1 MKLIVACLY
10 LVPSIWAF
18 SVTFPLAGSSLKEG
32 SSFVVGWILPSS
44 GTADIKLV
52 SGAGEPY
59 TTIATLQSAVSM
71 AKLLQSA
78 TIPSTVPP
86 GAYYIQI
93 GDAPNDAIGGPYT
106 VSADPTA
113 TNTSVILTA
122 STAMSSIAT
131 SSASLS
137 SSASSSI
144 PLSSSATFST
154 SAPISSVSQT
164 ATSTDLSNTDT
175 SPTTQPDNTSHG
187 SSNGGIIGGVIG
199 GVAGAIAVSLSYNW
213 LLLSKHGLCLIPYNP
228 KKQLQIPAAIFLW
241 RRNKKRQQQQE
252 MSDAIY
258 WNDQPTREH
267 DDGPSWGYP
276 SSLKYS
282 NASVAGANAAYDST
296 HRQDNMT
303 PYSQAGYYEGYPQ
316 NATTM
321 YTPPPAIT
329 RDAAMTGNYYNN
341 GYQHHAPDES
351 GKFEENEKIHLND
364 EPAFTQKPDQ
374 K

>member
-1 MKLIVACLY
+1 MKLIVACLTF
-10 LVPSIWAF
+10 VPSIWAF
-18 SVTFPLAGSSLKEG
+18 SVTFPLAGSTLKEG

-113 TNTSVILTA
+113 TNTSAILTA
-122 STAMSSIAT
+122 SSVMSSIAT
-131 SSASLS
+131 SSVSLI
-137 SSASSSI
+137 SSAASSSSSI
-144 PLSSSATFST
+144 PLSSSTPLSTGVST
-154 SAPISSVSQT
+154 SSASQT
-164 ATSTDLSNTDT
+164 ATSTDLSNADT
-175 SPTTQPDNTSHG
+175 SPTSQPDNASHG

-199 GVAGAIAVSLSYNW
+199 GVAAAIA
-213 LLLSKHGLCLIPYNP
+213 
-228 KKQLQIPAAIFLW
+228 IPAAIFLW

-258 WNDQPTREH
+258 WNDHPTHDH

-282 NASVAGANAAYDST
+282 NASVTGANAAYDPT

-303 PYSQAGYYEGYPQ
+303 PYSQAGYYEGYSQ

-329 RDAAMTGNYYNN
+329 RDAAMAGAYYNN
-341 GYQHHAPDES
+341 GYPHHNPDEA
-351 GKFEENEKIHLND
+351 GKFEENAKTYVDD

>member
-1 MKLIVACLY
+1 MKLTVACLTF
-10 LVPSIWAF
+10 LPSIWAF
-18 SVTFPLAGSSLKEG
+18 SVTFPLAGSTLKEG

-71 AKLLQSA
+71 AQLLKTA

-106 VSADPTA
+106 VSADPA
-113 TNTSVILTA
+113 AVNTSSIMTA
-122 STAMSSIAT
+122 SSVMPSIAT
-131 SSASLS
+131 SSSASLI
-137 SSASSSI
+137 SSAASSI
-144 PLSSSATFST
+144 PLSSSAPLSTVT
-154 SAPISSVSQT
+154 SASSLSQT
-164 ATSTDLSNTDT
+164 ATSTDLSNAET
-175 SPTTQPDNTSHG
+175 SPTSQPDNTTSHG

-199 GVAGAIAVSLSYNW
+199 GVAAAIA
-213 LLLSKHGLCLIPYNP
+213 
-228 KKQLQIPAAIFLW
+228 IPAALFLW

-258 WNDQPTREH
+258 WNDHPTHDH

-282 NASVAGANAAYDST
+282 NASASGANAAYD
-296 HRQDNMT
+296 RQDTMT
-303 PYSQAGYYEGYPQ
+303 PYSQAGYYPP
-316 NATTM
+316 TTM

-329 RDAAMTGNYYNN
+329 RDAAMSGAYYNN
-341 GYQHHAPDES
+341 GYTHHIPDEA
-351 GKFEENEKIHLND
+351 GKLEENEKLYMED
-364 EPAFTQKPDQ
+364 EPAYTQKPDQ

>member
-1 MKLIVACLY
+1 MKLIVACLSI
-10 LVPSIWAF
+10 LPSALAF
-18 SVTFPLAGSSLKEG
+18 SVTFPMAGSTLKEG
-32 SSFVVGWILPSS
+32 SSFVVGWILPPS

-59 TTIATLQSAVSM
+59 TTVATLQSAVSM

-93 GDAPNDAIGGPYT
+93 GDSPNDAIGGPYT
-106 VSADPTA
+106 VSIDPTA
-113 TNTSVILTA
+113 TNASSILTA
-122 STAMSSIAT
+122 SLSSIAT
-131 SSASLS
+131 SSSASLS
-137 SSASSSI
+137 SVSSSI
-144 PLSSSATFST
+144 PLSSTISATPT
-154 SAPISSVSQT
+154 SSISQT
-164 ATSTDLSNTDT
+164 AASTDLSNADT
-175 SPTTQPDNTSHG
+175 TPTTQPDNNSNQG

-199 GVAGAIAVSLSYNW
+199 GVAGAIA
-213 LLLSKHGLCLIPYNP
+213 
-228 KKQLQIPAAIFLW
+228 IPAAFFLY
-241 RRNKKRQQQQE
+241 RRNKRKQRQQE

-258 WNDQPTREH
+258 WNDPSTHEH
-267 DDGPSWGYP
+267 EDGPSWGYP

-282 NASVAGANAAYDST
+282 NASISGSNAYDPS
-296 HRQDNMT
+296 HRQDNMA

-329 RDAAMTGNYYNN
+329 RDAAMAGGYYNN
-341 GYQHHAPDES
+341 GYPLQTPDEA
-351 GKFEENEKIHLND
+351 GKLEENDKVHLND
-364 EPAFTQKPDQ
+364 EQSETTTQKPDQ